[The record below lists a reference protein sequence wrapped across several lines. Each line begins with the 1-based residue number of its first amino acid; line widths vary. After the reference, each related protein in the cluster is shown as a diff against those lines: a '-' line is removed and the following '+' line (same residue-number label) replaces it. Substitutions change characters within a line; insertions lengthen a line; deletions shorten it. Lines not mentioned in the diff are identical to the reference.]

1 LSPGEQPAPT
11 GAPVKSFT
19 GGAVVGGLM
28 ALVMA
33 GLLLISFID
42 EHYFFY
48 LLILAVIVL
57 GPLLLLNL
65 VFFAVYLK
73 RRAPAR
79 AYWLMWG
86 PPFGVLA
93 GLWPFISGQQISDKL
108 FERAHPNIRE
118 VHVNL
123 SGHSL
128 WLDPESTV
136 NDAKG
141 AGELPGNQPGHF
153 ASFTRYA
160 QTYYGKDRMLAYS
173 GSRLAADFTSQR
185 VFPGEPAETAALL
198 RPVVLAAP
206 YPDLARF
213 LSRERISPQDE
224 AGFLV
229 YLYYH
234 YADRVEVAPALRLAG
249 SQAMDLWGQPLPVVS
264 FHLANL
270 RALPLA
276 RLEIDGQAIDLG
288 DAAFASE
295 SAEGNGCVYRNYE
308 AHAVN
313 ALSRPLKV
321 RWQFAQPAT
330 PWHEAVVSVPQF
342 DPARRPKGSAQ
353 TINVELYFQDDDSVV
368 AERSLA
374 FDQAQ
379 QKFALWTT
387 GPAPSLRRPA
397 PCGTA
402 ADRYREDA
410 EVILDRP
417 QSGAFRLH

>member
-1 LSPGEQPAPT
+1 
-11 GAPVKSFT
+11 
-19 GGAVVGGLM
+19 M

-33 GLLLISFID
+33 GLLLFVFLED
-42 EHYFFY
+42 QLYAAY
-48 LLILAVIVL
+48 LAPLIGIVVL

-65 VFFAVYLK
+65 VFSAIYLK
-73 RRAPAR
+73 RRVPAR

-86 PPFGVLA
+86 PPLGVLA
-93 GLWPFISGQQISDKL
+93 GLWLFISVQQVSDKF

-123 SGHSL
+123 SGRSL

-136 NDAKG
+136 NDSAD
-141 AGELPGNQPGHF
+141 AGELPGDQPGHF
-153 ASFTRYA
+153 VSFTRYA
-160 QTYYGKDRMLAYS
+160 ETYYGKDRMLAYS
-173 GSRLAADFTSQR
+173 GSRLAADFTRLR
-185 VFPGEPAETAALL
+185 VFPGEPAKTPALL
-198 RPVVLAAP
+198 RPVVVAAP

-213 LSRERISPQDE
+213 LNRERISPQDE

-234 YADRVEVAPALRLAG
+234 YADRVEVVPALRLAG
-249 SQAMDLWGQPLPVVS
+249 SQTMDLWGRPLPVVS

-313 ALSRPLKV
+313 DLSRPLKV
-321 RWQFAQPAT
+321 RWQFAQPAAR
-330 PWHEAVVSVPQF
+330 WHEAVVSVPEF
-342 DPARRPKGSAQ
+342 NVARRPRGRAEM
-353 TINVELYFQDDDSVV
+353 INVELYFQDDGSVV

-387 GPAPSLRRPA
+387 GPAIPLRRPA

-410 EVILDRP
+410 ELVLDRP
-417 QSGAFRLH
+417 VSGVFSLPKGTH